1 MPLEVKIGDRVSSV
15 RLLKRDNSLVT
26 IAIDD
31 RVYELD
37 VEMVEEGIYSILNNG
52 QSYNIEMIQG
62 ATSKNYYVN
71 TFYNSY
77 DIEII
82 DAQSKYQSS
91 RNRNADHQGEKTIVT
106 PMPGRVVRIPVKKGQ
121 TVSKGQTVI
130 VISAMK
136 MESEYKA
143 PTDGVVKKVYVK
155 EGDTIQGHQPLV
167 EIE

>member
-15 RLLKRDNSLVT
+15 KLIRRDNSLVT

-77 DIEII
+77 DVEII
-82 DAQSKYQSS
+82 DAQSKYQNS
-91 RNRNADHQGEKTIVT
+91 RNRNTDHQGEKVIVT

-121 TVSKGQTVI
+121 QVSKGQTVI

-143 PTDGVVKKVYVK
+143 PTDGVVKKIYVR